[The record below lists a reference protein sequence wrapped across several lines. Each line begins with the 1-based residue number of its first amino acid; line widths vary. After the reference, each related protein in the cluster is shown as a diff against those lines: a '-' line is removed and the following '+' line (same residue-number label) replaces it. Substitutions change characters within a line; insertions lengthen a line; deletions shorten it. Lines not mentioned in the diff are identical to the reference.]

1 MARKYLQMG
10 YTRARRYANYAGG
23 KKYDHENDFKQNER
37 GTGDPIKAKSANI
50 FYAKWKEAEAVEKY
64 ADMKVA

>member
-1 MARKYLQMG
+1 MPVTLVVR
-10 YTRARRYANYAGG
+10 N
-23 KKYDHENDFKQNER
+23 DHQNDFKQNEH
-37 GTGDPIKAKSANI
+37 GTGDPIKEKSANI